1 MTASPINQVATE
13 LRGLISARQF
23 SAVPAFWNGRGRSL
37 HGDQASCR
45 LAAAALA
52 ELDRLEQAV
61 ALLSPW
67 LQQGM
72 GDAASYALVGRL
84 LLDLG
89 RMPEALAHLSHAV
102 HAQPTHVQWW
112 RLLAETALAE
122 RHPGVALAHITPHR
136 LRFNDDHQ
144 LAFLLI
150 RLFEQAGRVDE
161 ALLEFERALAKW
173 PGHPQIG
180 SAFAQFVTFEFPLV
194 AVQLLDRVR
203 WAPVDD
209 ALTPARVVAALAM
222 PAFHATDEEQARW
235 QRRIISE
242 LRSLTRLAVNS
253 PLRGDE
259 RAQCLSTTMFFAPYT
274 ELDVTE
280 LMFAWGDFVEAIAA
294 PLRADLNVPD
304 AFLATARERPVRT
317 VGFVTNRG
325 PKSSA
330 GRMFQSWID
339 AAVSMGFE
347 VHVFALGAGDF
358 DTDAPQA
365 TRLHFWRYPEEHPK
379 HWRAVAQSILATEC
393 DVLIYPEPQ
402 GSSLQ
407 TLLAGIKLA
416 PLQAAG
422 FGNPVTTGLRTMDFF
437 LTPDEAEPPDGE
449 HFYRERLVRLSATW
463 SALQPAPV
471 GSNWT
476 RAAFG
481 GGADERWYVVT
492 QPMMK
497 WSPRFRA
504 AVIDILRRDPLG
516 RLVFVQ
522 WALAF
527 SPRAFELM
535 LREEFSRAGL
545 NYAERVHVVGFL
557 NTPDYSSLLSV
568 ADVMLDTFGFAGGVS
583 TADAIALGQSVVTL
597 RGKFLR
603 GRQSASLLECSGAA
617 MDVVESYDGFVSRC
631 VDRATSNGATLR
643 DPKNRQPKKSAFE
656 LEAGKSTSVPFGE
669 WLASL

>member
-1 MTASPINQVATE
+1 MTASPISQIAAE

-23 SAVPAFWNGRGRSL
+23 SAVPAFWSGRGRSL
-37 HGDQASCR
+37 HGDQSSCR
-45 LAAAALA
+45 LAAAAFA

-72 GDAASYALVGRL
+72 GDAASYALAGRL

-89 RMPEALAHLSHAV
+89 RTPEALAHLSHAV
-102 HAQPTHVQWW
+102 RAQPTHVQWW

-194 AVQLLDRVR
+194 AAQLLDRVR

-209 ALTPARVVAALAM
+209 ALTPARVMAALAM
-222 PAFHATDEEQARW
+222 PAFHATDEAQAVW
-235 QRRIISE
+235 QQRIIGE

-259 RAQCLSTTMFFAPYT
+259 RAQCLSATMFFAPYT

-304 AFLATARERPVRT
+304 AFLAATRKAPIRT

-325 PKSSA
+325 AKSSA
-330 GRMFQSWID
+330 GRMFQAWID
-339 AAVSMGFE
+339 AAVSIGFE
-347 VHVFALGAGDF
+347 VHVFALGTGDF
-358 DTDAPQA
+358 DTNAPQA
-365 TRLHFWRYPEEHPK
+365 TRLHFWLYPEEHPK
-379 HWRAVAQSILATEC
+379 HWRAVAQCILAAKC

-422 FGNPVTTGLRTMDFF
+422 FGNPVTTGLSTMDFF
-437 LTPDEAEPPDGE
+437 LTPDEAESPDGE
-449 HFYRERLVRLSATW
+449 HFYREQLVRLSATW

-471 GSNWT
+471 GSNWA

-481 GGADERWYVVT
+481 GTADEHWYVAV

-527 SPRAFELM
+527 SPRAFELL
-535 LREEFSRAGL
+535 LRDEFFDAGL

-557 NTPDYSSLLSV
+557 NAHDYSSLLSV
-568 ADVMLDTFGFAGGVS
+568 ADVVLDTFGFAGGVS
-583 TADAIALGQSVVTL
+583 TADALALGRPVVTL

-603 GRQSASLLECSGAA
+603 GRQSASLVERSGAVL
-617 MDVVESYDGFVSRC
+617 DVVDSYDDFVSRC
-631 VDRATSNGATLR
+631 IDLATSCSVLLR
-643 DPKNRQPKKSAFE
+643 DPTTQQPQKGACE
-656 LEAGKSTSVPFGE
+656 LEKGKFSSVPFGE